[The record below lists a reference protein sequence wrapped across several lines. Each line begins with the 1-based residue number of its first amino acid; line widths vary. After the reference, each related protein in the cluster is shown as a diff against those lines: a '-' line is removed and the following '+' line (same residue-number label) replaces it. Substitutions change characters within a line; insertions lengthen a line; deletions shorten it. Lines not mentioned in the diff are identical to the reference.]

1 MSHSYRPH
9 GLQPTRLLHPWD
21 FPGKSTGV
29 GYHCLLHIT
38 SLRLTYFVTESLYLW
53 SPSLILPTPIMLKRA
68 SQVVLV
74 VRSLPTSAW
83 EARDSDSIPVLES
96 RKWQPLQYSCLEN
109 SMDRG
114 VAGYSPWDC
123 KESDAT
129 ERLSTHMVIKNLP
142 VSVWEARDL
151 GLISWTGRSPG
162 EGNGNPLWYSYLENS
177 MDREAWQAVVYGVT
191 KSQTQLSM
199 CAPLATTSLFSV
211 IYEVGFCFFFSLC
224 LLHSTHRWG
233 HMALSLSD
241 LFHLA

>member
-1 MSHSYRPH
+1 MR
-9 GLQPTRLLHPWD
+9 GKRLRFDPCVGKIPW
-21 FPGKSTGV
+21 
-29 GYHCLLHIT
+29 
-38 SLRLTYFVTESLYLW
+38 
-53 SPSLILPTPIMLKRA
+53 
-68 SQVVLV
+68 
-74 VRSLPTSAW
+74 
-83 EARDSDSIPVLES
+83 S

-191 KSQTQLSM
+191 KSRTQLSM

-233 HMALSLSD
+233 HVALSFSVWFVSLSIMFSRSIHVSD
-241 LFHLA
+241 GKISLFMTK